1 LIVYWPTSLS
11 PSRHSLTSQVNAYG
25 DVKSAQS
32 DQVKRKFRLRK
43 SSDFKRVW
51 RYGKS
56 YAHPLMVL
64 KVIKN
69 QEEISRIAV
78 AAGRSIGKAVQ
89 RNRAKR
95 LIREAIRPML
105 SQIQTGWDIVIISRK
120 PMSEA
125 SFNHVQS
132 VLLDLL
138 EKSGLLYPNHNH
150 GN

>member
-1 LIVYWPTSLS
+1 
-11 PSRHSLTSQVNAYG
+11 
-25 DVKSAQS
+25 VKSAQS

-69 QEEISRIAV
+69 QEENSRIAV

-138 EKSGLLYPNHNH
+138 KKSGLLYPNHNH